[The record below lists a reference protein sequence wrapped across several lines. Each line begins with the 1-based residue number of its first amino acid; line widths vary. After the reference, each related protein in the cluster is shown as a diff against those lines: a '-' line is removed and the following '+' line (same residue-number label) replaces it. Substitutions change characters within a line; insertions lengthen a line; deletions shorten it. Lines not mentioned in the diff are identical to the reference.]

1 MYRIP
6 EKSNWPDQFVN
17 KIINDDALVALKKL
31 PSECVALAI
40 TSPPYWNIVDYGVKG
55 QIGQTSYEE
64 YLADLLPIWK
74 ETERVLIPNG
84 KMVIITPIMPISKKV
99 INKNHTRHLKNI
111 SSDIEH
117 TILNNIPS
125 FQRFSLFI
133 WQKQTSVK
141 MFGSYPYP
149 PNIYED
155 NTIEFINVYVKDGMP
170 PNIPKRAKERSKLT
184 QEEWR
189 NLTMQLWPIYPEDVQ
204 RAGGHPAPFPI
215 VLPQRLIMM
224 YSFRECPEANFSGD
238 IILDMFN
245 GTGATCI
252 AARALG
258 RKWIGIDIHSGYCE
272 IARDRIAHE
281 AVDEYRIMLKPVKVK
296 GAENSRQLRLFT
308 NRPVSAS
315 SDIKITNPTA
325 KSTKKDRQMVFDDT
339 KPNRR

>member
-6 EKSNWPDQFVN
+6 KQSNWPNLFVN
-17 KIINDDALVALKKL
+17 KITNDDALNVLAKL
-31 PSECVALAI
+31 PSECIALI
-40 TSPPYWNIVDYGVKG
+40 VTSPPYWNVVDYGVKG
-55 QIGQTSYEE
+55 QIGQTSYEQ
-64 YLADLLPIWK
+64 YLSDLLPIWK

-84 KMVIITPIMPISKKV
+84 KMVIITPIMPISKKI

-111 SSDIEH
+111 SSDIEC
-117 TILNNIPS
+117 TILNNIPA

-155 NTIEFINVYVKDGMP
+155 NTIEFINVYVKEGEP
-170 PNIPKRAKERSKLT
+170 PNIPKQAKERSKLT
-184 QEEWR
+184 QDEWR
-189 NLTMQLWPIYPEDVQ
+189 NLTMQVWPIYPEDVQ
-204 RAGGHPAPFPI
+204 RAGGHPAPFPV

-258 RKWIGIDIHSGYCE
+258 RRWIGIDLHPGYCE

-281 AVDEYRIMLKPVKVK
+281 VVDEYRIMLEPVKVK
-296 GAENSRQLRLFT
+296 GADNSKQLRLFT
-308 NRPVSAS
+308 KTPAS
-315 SDIKITNPTA
+315 SSLNKKGIISTVNPTQ
-325 KSTKKDRQMVFDDT
+325 KEKQQVF
-339 KPNRR
+339 NEAEF